1 MRSSFI
7 LWKYL
12 FREVGIATLLA
23 FCVLCVFLF
32 YGNAVK
38 NDEYFLQALF
48 HSPEAFFALTGYML
62 PYASAFSLPLG
73 FVVGLLLSVGR
84 MSADKEILAMKT
96 AGMGIGAIF
105 APVLVLSLIF
115 TLAGVF
121 LLVEWGPRS
130 RAEFDKKKAE
140 IILDGL
146 DFLLRKDGQLTFEI
160 DRSSEVAKSD
170 TSGFALD
177 SMLGSEVKRCS
188 LTAGE
193 TKGQTWHDL
202 RLAFFGTDNEL
213 KAVLSARSAEVRRI
227 PELSMLSLDLR
238 GIDLEGDLKPTN
250 GNKIAEGT
258 FISFES
264 WAEPLKLPLLGQS
277 PKANFKRL
285 GGLQLVQLIR
295 SSSDPSLRKEAEM
308 LLHKNLALG
317 FSPLCL
323 SLVAMPLALRVGRR
337 ETMFNAAIALG
348 FAMLFFFLVSF
359 LPVFLQDL
367 EHLRPALWAWLPNIA
382 SVCLGFRFVF
392 G

>member
-7 LWKYL
+7 LGKYL
-12 FREVGIATLLA
+12 FREVGISTLLA

-48 HSPEAFFALTGYML
+48 HSPEAFFALTGHML

-96 AGMGIGAIF
+96 AGLGTGTIF
-105 APVLVLSLIF
+105 APVLLLSFIF
-115 TLAGVF
+115 TLVSAF

-130 RAEFDKKKAE
+130 RAEFEKKKAE
-140 IILDGL
+140 IILNGL
-146 DFLLRKDGQLTFEI
+146 DLLLQKDGQLTFEI
-160 DRSSEVAKSD
+160 DRSSRVAGSSA
-170 TSGFALD
+170 SGFGLD
-177 SMLGSEVKRCS
+177 SMLGSQVTRCS
-188 LTAGE
+188 LIAGE

-202 RLAFFGTDNEL
+202 RLAFWGTDNDL
-213 KAVLSARSAEVRRI
+213 KAVLSARSAEVRRL
-227 PELSMLSLDLR
+227 PARSMLSLDLR
-238 GIDLEGDLKPTN
+238 GIDLEGDLKSTEGN
-250 GNKIAEGT
+250 GISEGT

-264 WAEPLKLPLLGQS
+264 WAEPLELPLLNQS
-277 PKANFKRL
+277 PKANVKRL
-285 GGLQLVQLIR
+285 GGLELVRLIR
-295 SSSDPSLRKEAEM
+295 SSSDPSRGREAEI

-323 SLVAMPLALRVGRR
+323 SLVVMPLALRVGRR

-359 LPVFLQDL
+359 LPVFLQ
-367 EHLRPALWAWLPNIA
+367 EFEYLRPALWAWLPNLVSI
-382 SVCLGFRFVF
+382 CLGFRFVF